1 LKNGEDSTFEE
12 GTPPNLGGTQRQES
26 LGWQSDASQ
35 LKHTLLSVVSSFQS
49 LPMSKLIVKGPK
61 QEYINQLRKLTPSF
75 NLYYERLGEN
85 GPLLLWPEFEYMRD
99 INIPDRQEAFNC
111 FRAFLEEWAS
121 DAGPWS
127 SGDNRTPIS
136 IAFED
141 FEERPTSRNQALSLP
156 KAFDFKFAFSNSLTP
171 PTRES
176 STSLTTNSK
185 RRASPLADES
195 RRKRRG
201 LGSSVLGSSRGLNE
215 VGTPVLNSCTT
226 LTFLGS

>member
-1 LKNGEDSTFEE
+1 M
-12 GTPPNLGGTQRQES
+12 ES
-26 LGWQSDASQ
+26 LGWQSGASQ

-61 QEYINQLRKLTPSF
+61 QEYIKDLNRLTPSF
-75 NLYYERLGEN
+75 NLFYERLGEY
-85 GPLLLWPEFEYMRD
+85 GPLLLWPEFKYKRD
-99 INIPDRQEAFNC
+99 INLPDRQEAFNW

-136 IAFED
+136 IAFES
-141 FEERPTSRNQALSLP
+141 FEERPTSRNQALPLP
-156 KAFDFKFAFSNSLTP
+156 KGFDLKFAFSNSLTP
-171 PTRES
+171 PSHES

-185 RRASPLADES
+185 RRALPLVDES

-201 LGSSVLGSSRGLNE
+201 LGSSVLGSSRGLKE
-215 VGTPVLNSCTT
+215 VSTSVLNSCTT
-226 LTFLGS
+226 LTFLGSRRREY